1 MQSLS
6 IRQDSSVKLHFAR
19 SDARNLTEYA
29 LAVAVIGLASVAGMR
44 AVAIGVNHTLVAVTN
59 AIFLGMPAIPFVR
72 GWSGSAHSRANGNDC
87 LSFTPLGH
95 TPGEGHTL

>member
-6 IRQDSSVKLHFAR
+6 MKQDSSVKRLFAR
-19 SDARNLTEYA
+19 SEAQNLTEYA

-59 AIFLGMPAIPFVR
+59 AIILGMPAVPFVR
-72 GWSGSAHSRANGNDC
+72 GWSGGARSRAHGNDH
-87 LSFTPLGH
+87 LASAPLGH
-95 TPGEGHTL
+95 TTGESYNL